1 MKVYCLSLGCAKNR
15 VDSEC
20 LAGELERAGHV
31 LVDDIGFADVG
42 IVNTCGFI
50 QPATEESIAAI
61 LPCKQ
66 VFRRSDQRDA
76 VGGLLGKERR
86 LGFRDQEHGRPS

>member
-20 LAGELERAGHV
+20 LAGELKRAGHT
-31 LVDDIGFADVG
+31 LVSDVEFADVG

-50 QPATEESIAAI
+50 QPASEESIAAI
-61 LPCKQ
+61 LDLEQLKNEGKLKKIG
-66 VFRRSDQRDA
+66 V
-76 VGGLLGKERR
+76 VGCLVNRY
-86 LGFRDQEHGRPS
+86 